1 MGLVTG
7 KFRTIYPQ
15 YAVAV
20 NYGAAV
26 ANNRIIVFKLAG
38 GNNTFGTPSSQL
50 DGPSF
55 RCIIVRK
62 QRINNIQLA
71 GAVDCTT
78 VIRNALGINRGIIAD
93 KLSVC
98 NR

>member
-1 MGLVTG
+1 M
-7 KFRTIYPQ
+7 
-15 YAVAV
+15 

-26 ANNRIIVFKLAG
+26 ANNCIIVFKLAG
-38 GNNTFGTPSSQL
+38 SNNTFGAPSSQL
-50 DGPSF
+50 DSPGF
-55 RCIIVRK
+55 RCIIVSK
-62 QRINNIQLA
+62 QRINDIQLA
-71 GAVDCTT
+71 DAVDCTT